1 MSITA
6 AIVLFAVVWFM
17 VLFIILP
24 LGLKTQGESGDV
36 TPGTPSSAPDE
47 AQIWR
52 KIKLVTLIAVIL
64 WAAIGGIILSGIVT
78 MEHLDIF
85 GRMDG

>member
-1 MSITA
+1 MSITS

-17 VLFIILP
+17 VLFIVLP